1 MAETAVRPYKTAKD
15 KTLTHIGA
23 GPLKVNDVDIG
34 FTGGKYDVEKGTE
47 TYVHEDDTPAE
58 QVGEIITK
66 AFYRVT
72 FQALQITPENYLIMM
87 GAKNNV
93 LKIWN
98 GTEEYD
104 TYWKTSLLEQQLLQF
119 EKRRSSE
126 LPSIR
131 LDWGNVVETTGDEP
145 VITKVTGETDAVGT
159 PLVRDV
165 DYDLDATLGEVI
177 ALPNVGIV
185 GYVGIAE
192 GDWCRCKYKSV
203 PPAGTELKLD
213 PKLLFPDQYKVELAV
228 TDANTKK
235 EIVHFMPVAEVTV
248 GSIDVKENALWAFNV
263 TMEAVMSENEA
274 DAAYPLGYTKIDGMV
289 TA

>member
-1 MAETAVRPYKTAKD
+1 MAETAVRPYKTVKD

-23 GPLKVNDVDIG
+23 GPLKVNDIDIG

-66 AFYRVT
+66 AFYKVT

-93 LKIWN
+93 MKVWD
-98 GTEEYD
+98 GEEEYD
-104 TYWKTSLLEQQLLQF
+104 TYFEADLLDQQLLQL

-131 LDWGNVVETTGDEP
+131 LDWGNVVDSGGDEP
-145 VITKVTGETDAVGT
+145 VITKVTDETDEVGEL
-159 PLVRDV
+159 LVRDV
-165 DYDLDATLGEVI
+165 DYDLDAALGEII
-177 ALPNVGIV
+177 ALPDVGIS
-185 GYVGIAE
+185 GYVGIEE
-192 GDWCRCKYKSV
+192 GDWVRSKYKCV
-203 PPAGTELKLD
+203 PPAGTEIKLD
-213 PKLLFPDQYKVELAV
+213 PKLLFPDQYKMELTV

-248 GSIDVKENALWAFNV
+248 GSIDVKENAIWAFNV

-274 DAAYPLGYTKIDGMV
+274 DAACPLGYTKIDGMV
-289 TA
+289 EA